1 MRRFIVA
8 LFTLLLLI
16 LTGCGMTQNADR
28 ESNVLSRKTVYY
40 SKISAKDCYLCGGGI
55 ENRIPSY
62 WGQNNVALISLNTFE
77 IKPLEIN
84 RYDINGKLVEEYAGY
99 VSFGGNDSIDGGFS
113 ACLMIEHDRGFATG
127 SVDFFNDKTLNVDK
141 AASFLCTDCLNKIL
155 PQDVGPCFGVGVIHL
170 DTKEIRL
177 FEEDFYGFELGDFY
191 INCNLKE
198 GQNDASQKMNLLI
211 FYCPIR
217 YEETP

>member
-127 SVDFFNDKTLNVDK
+127 SVDFFNDKTLSVRDRIGQAESAMLEQAEYVIYNSAKEPELVQRIQRKIDK
-141 AASFLCTDCLNKIL
+141 YK
-155 PQDVGPCFGVGVIHL
+155 Q
-170 DTKEIRL
+170 
-177 FEEDFYGFELGDFY
+177 
-191 INCNLKE
+191 LKVFDI
-198 GQNDASQKMNLLI
+198 GQNPRIRDAMRI
-211 FYCPIR
+211 
-217 YEETP
+217 E